1 MMDGIIGT
9 VVSIVGVDMPNQ
21 NNRRD
26 FVPDEYEFY
35 DRKKARPYWQEI
47 CRSNQWEIIKD
58 DEDYS
63 EDFVC
68 KISDTLYFM
77 ELQVIGYWHNFDVSY
92 INTAYISK
100 SKIDALKEKKEN
112 AGLIFLNCVPNR
124 FFGINIDIIENDWL
138 ITNIAEKSYRIPLKD
153 IKINQKVLLDENL
166 CDCLEKHLEIMKR
179 HKGRIG
185 MAQKEFNIRG
195 NNGICC

>member
-1 MMDGIIGT
+1 MVNT
-9 VVSIVGVDMPNQ
+9 
-21 NNRRD
+21 NNRRN
-26 FVPDEYEFY
+26 FVPDEYELY
-35 DRKKARPYWQEI
+35 DKKKARPYWQEI
-47 CRSNQWEIIKD
+47 CKTNQWEIVKN
-58 DEDYS
+58 DEDFA

-68 KISDTLYFM
+68 KIFDSLYFM
-77 ELQVIGYWHNFDVSY
+77 ELQIVGYWHNFDISY

-100 SKIDALKEKKEN
+100 SKIDGLKEKGEK

-153 IKINQKVLLDENL
+153 IQINQKVLLDENL

-185 MAQKEFNIRG
+185 MAQKKFNIRG
-195 NNGICC
+195 NNGICCR